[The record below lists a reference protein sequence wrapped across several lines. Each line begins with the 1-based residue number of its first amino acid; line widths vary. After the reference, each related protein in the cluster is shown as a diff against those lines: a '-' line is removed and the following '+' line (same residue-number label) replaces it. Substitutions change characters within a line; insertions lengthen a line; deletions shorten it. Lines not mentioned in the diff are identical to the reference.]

1 MIQSLEINFS
11 LTRAERKSRQ
21 NKSLI
26 VIAVLL
32 TLQICICA
40 IRFQYFDNIKANLL
54 TAQAELVS
62 KRAQQS
68 LQQLNPEQAKMA
80 LSINKMFSRIS
91 IPWESLMGAIEGA
104 RSPSILIEG
113 VLPHP
118 EDGSATI
125 SLTSQ
130 KFEDISE
137 FTQSLEN
144 QSNIKK
150 VTLVSESLPQ
160 QNSQSPAQGQSNSLK
175 AVISV
180 QWASTK

>member
-1 MIQSLEINFS
+1 MLQSLEINFS
-11 LTRAERKSRQ
+11 LSRAERKSRQ
-21 NKSLI
+21 NRLLTF
-26 VIAVLL
+26 IAVLL
-32 TLQICICA
+32 TVQVCICA
-40 IRFQYFDNIKANLL
+40 IRFQYFDNIKASLL

-68 LQQLNPEQAKMA
+68 TQQLSPEQAKMA
-80 LSINKMFSRIS
+80 LGINKMFSRIS

-104 RSPSILIEG
+104 RLPSILIEG

-125 SLTSQ
+125 SLTSP

-144 QSNIKK
+144 QANIKK
-150 VTLVSESLPQ
+150 VTLISCHKPTRELP
-160 QNSQSPAQGQSNSLK
+160 SQERV
-175 AVISV
+175 VI
-180 QWASTK
+180 